1 MIFERGNGFLKYVN
15 ENLVVGLLAL
25 FLLFYAGQAVIIGDI
40 NRLYMVLIPSLV
52 ISFLPLLFEYR
63 FKVTLPA
70 GTKSLVVLALLLH
83 VAGGISRFYW
93 KFAPFYDKVA
103 HVVSSV
109 ALMMVIFSFFVALD
123 YWGKHFRLKSVLI
136 GSVLIMTVLM
146 VSWEFA
152 EYYIDVLV
160 KSSYNNGMADTIG
173 DLIANVIGI
182 IFALLLIRWETK
194 KIPDGAGIG
203 YLFSGQKDRL

>member
-1 MIFERGNGFLKYVN
+1 
-15 ENLVVGLLAL
+15 
-25 FLLFYAGQAVIIGDI
+25 
-40 NRLYMVLIPSLV
+40 MVLVPSLI
-52 ISFLPLLFEYR
+52 ISLLPLLFEYR

-70 GTKSLVVLALLLH
+70 GTKSLIVLALLLH

-123 YWGKHFRLKSVLI
+123 YWGKHYKLKSVLI
-136 GSVLIMTVLM
+136 GSVIIMTVFM
-146 VSWEFA
+146 VTWEFA

-173 DLIANVIGI
+173 DLIANIIGI
-182 IFALLLIRWETK
+182 IIALLVIRYQTK
-194 KIPDGAGIG
+194 KLPAGATIG
-203 YLFSGQKDRL
+203 SLFFGKKDRS

>member
-1 MIFERGNGFLKYVN
+1 MKYLN
-15 ENLVVGLLAL
+15 ENLVVGILAI

-40 NRLYMVLIPSLV
+40 NRLYMVLVPSLI
-52 ISFLPLLFEYR
+52 ISLLPLLFEYR

-70 GTKSLVVLALLLH
+70 GTKSLIVLALLLH

-123 YWGKHFRLKSVLI
+123 YWGKHYKLKSVLI
-136 GSVLIMTVLM
+136 GSVIIMTVFM
-146 VSWEFA
+146 VTWEFA

-173 DLIANVIGI
+173 DLIANIIGI
-182 IFALLLIRWETK
+182 IIALLVIRYQTK
-194 KIPDGAGIG
+194 KLPAGATIG
-203 YLFSGQKDRL
+203 SLFFGKNDRS

>member
-1 MIFERGNGFLKYVN
+1 MKYLN
-15 ENLVVGLLAL
+15 ENLVVGILAI

-40 NRLYMVLIPSLV
+40 NRLYMVLVPSLI
-52 ISFLPLLFEYR
+52 ISLLPLLFEYR

-70 GTKSLVVLALLLH
+70 GTKSLIVLALLLH

-123 YWGKHFRLKSVLI
+123 YWGKHYKLKSVLI
-136 GSVLIMTVLM
+136 GSVIIMTVFM
-146 VSWEFA
+146 VTWEFA

-173 DLIANVIGI
+173 DLIANIIGI
-182 IFALLLIRWETK
+182 IIALLVIRYQTK
-194 KIPDGAGIG
+194 KLPAGATIG
-203 YLFSGQKDRL
+203 SLFFGKKDRS

>member
-1 MIFERGNGFLKYVN
+1 MKYLN
-15 ENLVVGLLAL
+15 ENLVVGILAL

-40 NRLYMVLIPSLV
+40 NRLYMVLVPSLV
-52 ISFLPLLFEYR
+52 ISFIPLIFEYR

-70 GTKSLVVLALLLH
+70 GTKSLIVLALLLH

-103 HVVSSV
+103 HVVSSL

-123 YWGKHFRLKSVLI
+123 YWGKHYRLKSVLI
-136 GSVLIMTVLM
+136 GSVLIMM
-146 VSWEFA
+146 VFMLAWEFA

-160 KSSYNNGMADTIG
+160 KSSYNNGIADTIG
-173 DLIANVIGI
+173 DLIANIIGI
-182 IFALLLIRWETK
+182 IIALLVIRCQTK
-194 KIPDGAGIG
+194 KLPAGATIG
-203 YLFSGQKDRL
+203 SLFSGKKDLR